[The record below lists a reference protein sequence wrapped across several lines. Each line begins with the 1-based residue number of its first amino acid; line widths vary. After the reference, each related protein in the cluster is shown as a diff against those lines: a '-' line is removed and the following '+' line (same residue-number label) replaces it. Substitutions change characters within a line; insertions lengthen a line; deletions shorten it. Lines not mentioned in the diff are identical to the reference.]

1 MNTEQGNIAIIF
13 TNEKGEQDV
22 VTIGEGQTCKVLI
35 GDDQVRVMIN
45 TETAAK
51 LRDSLNSIKLT
62 GERYTM
68 TERLDMEAANQ
79 SVEYLMDLKNLEL
92 RYELLVKD
100 LRVREEER
108 MMLVRELRDLQEKTK
123 QQ

>member
-1 MNTEQGNIAIIF
+1 MHTEQSNIAIIF

-51 LRDSLNSIKLT
+51 LRNSLNSIKLT